1 MYLSAANSDY
11 YAPAIFNLGRCYF
24 YGIATT
30 VDKQT
35 AFEMFFKAA
44 NLDYPEANF
53 MLGYMYSYGDGI
65 AKDMVKAKEY
75 LKKAAN
81 SGLKEASEELEK
93 IYQKTKGDE

>member
-1 MYLSAANSDY
+1 
-11 YAPAIFNLGRCYF
+11 
-24 YGIATT
+24 
-30 VDKQT
+30 
-35 AFEMFFKAA
+35 MFFKAA

>member
-1 MYLSAANSDY
+1 MELLQLLINK
-11 YAPAIFNLGRCYF
+11 LLLKC
-24 YGIATT
+24 
-30 VDKQT
+30 
-35 AFEMFFKAA
+35 FFKAA